1 MSTPQ
6 TSRPIYGLEDR
17 PELPRAVVLGAQH
30 VLTMFGATVSV
41 PLLFGPV
48 MGMSPAEIARLIS
61 AVMLCSGLAT
71 LVQTTIG
78 SRLPIVQGV
87 SFSFLGAFFF
97 IIGSVGAEAAAAGV
111 PVGPLAMRYIA
122 GAVILGALVEITVG
136 FSGLIGFLR
145 KALSPVVIGP
155 VIMLIGLALFMHGA
169 PKAGTH
175 WPIAGLTILL
185 IIVFSLVLARSKRLF
200 RLFPILIAVLSVTL
214 LCYVL
219 SRVGVFPEGH
229 PSHVSLAAVGDSQ
242 WVRWTPREL
251 IFPWGAPKFHLG
263 FFLAILA
270 GYLASMIESVGD
282 YHAVSYMSGAGDPSS
297 KQLNRGIGSEGIGCL
312 LTGVLGGFAST
323 SYSENIGLIGLTKVA
338 SRWVVQVG
346 GILLVLLGIFGK
358 FGGFA
363 ASIPGPVVGGLYCA
377 LFGLIAA
384 VGVQQLARADLSS
397 DRNLLISGF
406 SLFMGLSVPAYF
418 SARATVGALGPGQTL
433 ALYKPTAEGL
443 LAALPETLGGIVAS
457 IGSTG
462 MAVAAILGI
471 LLDNLIPGTS
481 EERGLGPSLLVPEAG
496 DLGVGDDGERP
507 DGTGKRGVS

>member
-1 MSTPQ
+1 MSDPAKIQ
-6 TSRPIYGLEDR
+6 PIIGLDDR
-17 PELPRAVVLGAQH
+17 PALPKTLALGAQH

-48 MGMSPAEIARLIS
+48 MGMSPVETARLIS

-97 IIGSVGAEAAAAGV
+97 IISQTSAEAASLGV

-122 GAVILGALVEITVG
+122 GAIILGALVEITIG
-136 FSGLIGFLR
+136 FSGLIGFVR

-175 WPIAGLTILL
+175 WPIGALTILL
-185 IIVFSLVLARSKRLF
+185 IIVFSLVLSRTKRFF
-200 RLFPILIAVLSVTL
+200 RLFPILTAVLGVTL

-219 SRVGVFPEGH
+219 SKLGVFPEGH

-242 WVRWTPREL
+242 WIRLDPREL
-251 IFPWGAPKFHLG
+251 IFPWGTPKFHFG

-270 GYLASMIESVGD
+270 GYLASIIESIGD
-282 YHAVSYMSGAGDPSS
+282 YHAVSQMSGAGDPTS
-297 KQLNRGIGSEGIGCL
+297 KQLSRGIGSEGIGCF
-312 LTGVLGGFAST
+312 LTGILGGFAST

-346 GILLVLLGIFGK
+346 GIILVVLGIFGK

-363 ASIPGPVVGGLYCA
+363 AAIPGPVVGGLYCA
-377 LFGLIAA
+377 LFGLISAI
-384 VGVQQLARADLSS
+384 GIQQLAKADLSS
-397 DRNLLISGF
+397 DRNLFIAGF

-418 SARATVGALGPGQTL
+418 AARASADALGPGQTL
-433 ALYKPTAEGL
+433 ALYTPTVEGL
-443 LAALPETLGGIVAS
+443 MAAMPSTLGGIVGS
-457 IGSTG
+457 IGATG
-462 MAVAAILGI
+462 MAVAAILGL
-471 LLDNLIPGTS
+471 LLDNLIPGS
-481 EERGLGPSLLVPEAG
+481 PEERGLEPSLLVPEGGAI
-496 DLGVGDDGERP
+496 GVGDD
-507 DGTGKRGVS
+507 